1 MGDIILTWLVGG
13 IYIAIRSGYDWTK
26 ENVFGIKDVDKKE
39 IKKREKKLLY
49 KKIRLIKNQKIG
61 LQRGLNGIVL
71 EVIDKKSVFAEF
83 YDLNGKKIER
93 NNNTVFK
100 IGIQHFKMTN

>member
-13 IYIAIRSGYDWTK
+13 IYLAIRSGYDWTK
-26 ENVFGIKDVDKKE
+26 ENVFVIKDVDKKE

-61 LQRGLNGIVL
+61 LQRGLNGVVL

-83 YDLNGKKIER
+83 YDLNG
-93 NNNTVFK
+93 
-100 IGIQHFKMTN
+100 